1 MTAPMLSSLTTVT
14 RRSWSIVNPVKVLAG
29 VTHGV
34 VHLRTNFAL
43 VRELGM
49 RELRTKYAGQIMG
62 TFWVI
67 GHPLAQLLLLVF
79 VFGVVFKQRIGGTH
93 DLPRDYTTYIMSGL
107 VPWLAL
113 VPVFTGACSAVTSQS
128 AIVKQFQIDPQVL
141 PLKDV
146 YLSTIFWFV
155 GICLIILNVLLRER
169 GLPWTYLLLPV
180 VFCVHFAFAIG
191 LAWMLAA
198 LCVFMRD
205 LKDFVQVGV
214 QVCIYLL
221 PIVYLPQWV
230 PALFRPLIEGNPL
243 SALIWMYQDALYFG
257 RLEHPFAW
265 VTAILLAMWVFALGQ
280 RVFVRLR
287 PHFGKAL

>member
-1 MTAPMLSSLTTVT
+1 MTTSMLSSLTIVA
-14 RRSWSIVNPVKVLAG
+14 RRVWSIVNPIKLMEG

-34 VHLRTNFAL
+34 VALRVNFTLA
-43 VRELGM
+43 RELGV

-113 VPVFTGACSAVTSQS
+113 VPVFTGACSAVISQS
-128 AIVKQFQIDPQVL
+128 AIVKQFQIDPHVL

-146 YLSTIFWFV
+146 FLSTIFWLV
-155 GICLIILNVLLRER
+155 GICLIVLNVLAREG

-180 VFCVHFAFAIG
+180 VFCIHFAFAVG
-191 LAWMLAA
+191 AAWLLAS
-198 LCVFMRD
+198 LCVFLRD

-230 PALFRPLIEGNPL
+230 PALFRPLIDWNPL
-243 SALIWMYQDALYFG
+243 SALVWIYQDALYFG
-257 RLEHPFAW
+257 RLEHPLAW
-265 VTAILLAMWVFALGQ
+265 VTAILLATWVFALGH
-280 RVFVRLR
+280 RVFVRLK